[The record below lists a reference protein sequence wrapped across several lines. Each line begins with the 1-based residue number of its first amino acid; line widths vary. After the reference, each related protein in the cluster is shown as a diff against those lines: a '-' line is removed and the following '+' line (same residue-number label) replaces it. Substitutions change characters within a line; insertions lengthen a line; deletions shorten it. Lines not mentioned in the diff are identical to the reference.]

1 VNHKEETLP
10 VTIADFRRMAL
21 SFPETEEGAHMGHP
35 DFRVGG
41 KIFATI
47 PDSKKQRGMVKL
59 TPDQQQDF
67 VGDAPDMFE
76 PVQGGWG
83 RGGAT
88 YVNLRAA
95 KKPQLHSA
103 LTAAWLN
110 RAPKALAKKFEA
122 TL

>member
-1 VNHKEETLP
+1 M
-10 VTIADFRRMAL
+10 TIDDFRRLAL
-21 SFPETEEGAHMGHP
+21 NFPESTEGSHMGHA

-47 PDSKKQRGMVKL
+47 PDPKKPRGMVKL
-59 TPDQQQDF
+59 TPEQQQDF
-67 VGDAPDMFE
+67 IGDAPDMFE

-88 YVNLRAA
+88 YVNLKAA
-95 KKPQLHSA
+95 KKPLLHSA
-103 LTAAWLN
+103 LTAAWLD

-122 TL
+122 KL